1 MSVQARRTKP
11 VWLAVRLPCERMNSR
26 RPGGKLEAGLRP
38 ALHFLGDFNEI
49 PSIYFITRR
58 PRRRSF
64 QNDFVNGMELS
75 FVLHRASDETRF
87 DSRIPR
93 ARHRLRPQ
101 DRARSIRAHSQSSRS
116 NACEAM
122 QGNFG
127 KTIKAD
133 RNGSASHSNRGVA
146 NHITILP

>member
-1 MSVQARRTKP
+1 
-11 VWLAVRLPCERMNSR
+11 MNSR
-26 RPGGKLEAGLRP
+26 RPDGKLEAGLRP
-38 ALHFLGDFNEI
+38 VLHFLGDSVI

-58 PRRRSF
+58 PPRRSF

-75 FVLHRASDETRF
+75 FVLHRASDETPAF
-87 DSRIPR
+87 PR

-101 DRARSIRAHSQSSRS
+101 DRARLISAHSQSSRS

-122 QGNFG
+122 QSNFG

-133 RNGSASHSNRGVA
+133 RNGRASHPNRGVA
-146 NHITILP
+146 DHVAILP